1 MSAAGNVF
9 DLTARRLDSR
19 VLGSWVS
26 QDAQRAVRA
35 GWMPGVQAAG
45 ENSVTTD
52 LTAEQL
58 VQALG
63 VGSASAA
70 GIPVTADVSMRQA
83 TVYGCVQLLA
93 GAVSSLPVG
102 IFERSGNDRKK
113 ADHEYW
119 WLLNEQANDEMSAAT
134 AWSMLLTG
142 KLFYGDGFAQ
152 LIRPSPVS
160 SRVIGWKPWHPLRV
174 QPFMA
179 TDGTL
184 LYRFTPAKGEQFVLD
199 AADVIHLPSL
209 GFDGLTSP
217 SPIVYAA
224 REAIGAALAAEQ
236 YSGRFF
242 NGGAAFDYALKAQGK
257 LGKEQLDALYYSL
270 SVRAR
275 QAGASRAPL
284 ILTGGLEP
292 AQLSWNL
299 KDAEIVALRVLS
311 DEQICR
317 VLGVPPHMV
326 GLTTKT
332 TSWGT
337 GLEEQ
342 GASFVRYTLQSL
354 LTPIA
359 QEFNRKL
366 WPSRARY
373 FVEHVTAALERGN
386 LKSRYEAYRIALGR
400 AGEDPFMD
408 PQEIRRLENMG
419 PNDNLQRNTG
429 ASHAAQPTDPTAQ

>member
-1 MSAAGNVF
+1 MSAQLL
-9 DLTARRLDSR
+9 DLGARQHGSR
-19 VLGSWVS
+19 VLTEWLATQPG
-26 QDAQRAVRA
+26 ATERA
-35 GWMPGVQAAG
+35 GLAPAVQAAG

-58 VQALG
+58 MQVLG
-63 VGSASAA
+63 VGAASAS
-70 GIPVTADVSMRQA
+70 GVNVSAEVAMRQA
-83 TVYGCVQLLA
+83 TVYGCVSLLT
-93 GAVSSLPVG
+93 GAVASMPVG
-102 IFERSGNDRKK
+102 IYERIGSDRHK
-113 ADHEYW
+113 ADHDYW
-119 WLLNEQANDEMSAAT
+119 WLLNEQANGDMTAAA
-134 AWSMLLTG
+134 AWQMLLAG
-142 KLFYGDGFAQ
+142 KLFHGDGIAQ
-152 LIRPSPVS
+152 LLRPSPVS
-160 SRVIGWKPWHPLRV
+160 SRVIGWRPWHPLRV
-174 QPFMA
+174 HPFA
-179 TDGTL
+179 DSDGTL
-184 LYRFTPAKGEQFVLD
+184 YYRFSPANGPQFVLD

-242 NGGAAFDYALKAQGK
+242 NGGAAFDYALKTSSALK
-257 LGKEQLDALYYSL
+257 KDALDALYQSL
-270 SVRAR
+270 QVRAR
-275 QAGASRAPL
+275 QAGSTRSPL

-299 KDAEIVALRVLS
+299 RDAEIVALRVLS

-326 GLTTKT
+326 GITTKT

-342 GASFVRYTLQSL
+342 GASFVRYTLQNL

-366 WPSRARY
+366 WPTRARY

-386 LKSRYEAYRIALGR
+386 LKARFEAYRIALGR
-400 AGEDPFMD
+400 AGEQPFMD
-408 PQEIRRLENMG
+408 TDEIRRFENMA
-419 PNDNLQRNTG
+419 PNPNLKRNAG
-429 ASHAAQPTDPTAQ
+429 GSNAPQPPDPAAE